1 MKKSIFFST
10 LLVAVATTAFAQ
22 RLNPKDLEGYW
33 RQRMDIN
40 LDGNLRGVGNDDP
53 FTACLLKLT
62 ASNSGSFNGSFE
74 QCGFDKYVTGTL
86 YNGKLFN
93 AVLYADHGDK
103 YVYCGT
109 VTPEGK
115 LKGNYFTPTCLYGEF
130 EWEKVSV
137 EAPNLNN
144 TFVVRDGMNVPAAT
158 EENGWRV
165 IEKSEALVVS
175 DAPPRVL
182 PDIQPIS
189 QPEPEVL
196 AKPAPAK
203 YSVETKPRAAPK
215 PAPKVVF
222 EPAPEVVEAKAAP
235 IVQKVAKKLDI
246 CDNTSD
252 PNAVHTPAKTHGKK
266 VVENGKTYHIVSKGE
281 TMFCVAGHYKLTI
294 EELAEMNDK
303 LCEHLKEGEKL
314 LVKR

>member
-10 LLVAVATTAFAQ
+10 LFIVLLNTTFAQ

-40 LDGNLRGVGNDDP
+40 IDGNLRGIGNEDP

-62 ASNSGSFNGSFE
+62 ATESGSFNGAFE

-93 AVLYADHGDK
+93 AVLYSDRGDK
-103 YVYCGT
+103 YVYCGA
-109 VTPEGK
+109 VTPDGK

-144 TFVVRDGMNVPAAT
+144 TYVVRDGMNVQSAT
-158 EENGWRV
+158 EENGWR
-165 IEKSEALVVS
+165 IIDKQDALVIT
-175 DAPPRVL
+175 DAPPTVL
-182 PDIQPIS
+182 PDIQPA
-189 QPEPEVL
+189 PEVM
-196 AKPAPAK
+196 AKPMPVK
-203 YSVETKPRAAPK
+203 YNMETK
-215 PAPKVVF
+215 PKVVF

-235 IVQKVAKKLDI
+235 IVQKVTKKMDI

-252 PNAVHTPAKTHGKK
+252 PNAVHTPAKNHGKK
-266 VVENGKTYHIVSKGE
+266 VVENGKTYHIVAKGE
-281 TMFCVAGHYKLTI
+281 TMFCIAGHYKLTI
-294 EELAEMNDK
+294 EQLAEMNDK
-303 LCEHLKEGEKL
+303 LCEHINEGEKL